1 MALTLT
7 PSAGTAEGGAAP
19 PLLSAHP
26 GARVLAAL
34 LRWCVIAITAMV
46 VVLPIAMIGYQSL
59 LSGPFFMPGSKA
71 SLDAYRFVFDDPDFW
86 FALKNSLAIAA
97 GMVVVSVPFGSM
109 LAFLMV
115 RTDLPGRR
123 WIEPILLT
131 PIFVSAVVLALGY
144 VVAAGPSGIYS
155 LWWRQW
161 LGVNEPWNVYSL
173 LGITVIAGLTHVPH
187 VYLYASAAL
196 RNVGSDVEEAAR
208 VAGASP
214 FRVAKDV
221 SLPMVMPSMLFA
233 AVLMFFL
240 GFEVF
245 GLPLVLGDPNGY
257 LVLTT
262 YMYKLAN
269 KLGMPSY
276 HLMAVVAMLIVA
288 VTFPLVLLQRR
299 LLRSANKYVS
309 IKGKGGRTQV
319 LRLGRWRWVAI
330 GIVALWLFSTVF
342 VPISGIVIRSFVTTW
357 GEGVSLVDAFTL
369 QNYREVFEQDNLV
382 RAVLNTLGMGVL
394 GGALAVAW
402 YTAIGFAGHRRND
415 TGTRLMDYLVLVPRA
430 VPGLLAGLAFLWV
443 FLFVP
448 GLKDFRNTLFA
459 IWLAYTVIWL
469 AYGMRV
475 VQGAL
480 MQVGPD
486 LEEAARVSG
495 ASRSRANRDITLPLV
510 RFGLLSSWLLI
521 FLIFERE
528 YSTGVYLLSPGTEV
542 IGALLVSMLASGAT
556 DLVCALSV
564 INILMVSAGLAVAL
578 RFGVK
583 LHD

>member
-1 MALTLT
+1 MMSTTALPAPTPPRRLLPPMPGLARWLVIGITTL
-7 PSAGTAEGGAAP
+7 
-19 PLLSAHP
+19 
-26 GARVLAAL
+26 
-34 LRWCVIAITAMV
+34 
-46 VVLPIAMIGYQSL
+46 VVLLPLGMIAWQSL
-59 LSGPFFMPGSKA
+59 LSAPFFMPNHGV

-86 FALKNSLAIAA
+86 FALRNSLLIAGGMVAIA
-97 GMVVVSVPFGSM
+97 VPLGAL

-123 WIEPILLT
+123 WIEPLLLT
-131 PIFVSAVVLALGY
+131 PIFVSAVVLGLGY
-144 VVAAGPSGIYS
+144 VVAAGPSGIYT
-155 LWWRQW
+155 LWWRQAF
-161 LGVNEPWNVYSL
+161 GVSEWWDVYSL
-173 LGITVIAGLTHVPH
+173 GGIAVIAGLTHVPH

-196 RNVGSDVEEAAR
+196 RNLGSDVEEAAR
-208 VAGASP
+208 ISGASP
-214 FRVAKDV
+214 LRVARDV
-221 SLPMVMPSMLFA
+221 SLPMVMPSILFA
-233 AVLMFFL
+233 AVLIFFL

-262 YMYKLAN
+262 YMYKLAS
-269 KLGMPSY
+269 KLGIPAY

-309 IKGKGGRTQV
+309 IKGKGGRQV
-319 LRLGRWRWVAI
+319 PLRLGGWRWLAI
-330 GIVALWLFSTVF
+330 GIVALWLIATVLIP
-342 VPISGIVIRSFVTTW
+342 VSGVVLRSFVTQW
-357 GEGVSLVDAFTL
+357 GEGISLIDALTL
-369 QNYREVFEQDNLV
+369 QNYRDILEQDNLV
-382 RAVLNTLGMGVL
+382 RAIVNTLGVGIV
-394 GGALAVAW
+394 GGALAVAC
-402 YTAIGFAGHRRND
+402 YAAIAFTGHRRHD
-415 TGTRLMDYLVLVPRA
+415 LATKLMDYLVLVPRA

-448 GLKDFRNTLFA
+448 GLKEWRNSMFA
-459 IWLAYTVIWL
+459 IWIAYTVIWL

-475 VQGAL
+475 VQSAL

-486 LEEAARVSG
+486 LEEAARTVG
-495 ASRSRANRDITLPLV
+495 ATASQTSRHVTLPLV
-510 RFGLLSSWLLI
+510 KFGLISSWLLI

-542 IGALLVSMLASGAT
+542 IGALLVSMWASGAT
-556 DLVCALSV
+556 DLVAALSV
-564 INILMVSAGLAVAL
+564 INIVMVSLGLAVAL

>member
-1 MALTLT
+1 
-7 PSAGTAEGGAAP
+7 
-19 PLLSAHP
+19 
-26 GARVLAAL
+26 
-34 LRWCVIAITAMV
+34 
-46 VVLPIAMIGYQSL
+46 
-59 LSGPFFMPGSKA
+59 
-71 SLDAYRFVFDDPDFW
+71 
-86 FALKNSLAIAA
+86 
-97 GMVVVSVPFGSM
+97 
-109 LAFLMV
+109 
-115 RTDLPGRR
+115 
-123 WIEPILLT
+123 
-131 PIFVSAVVLALGY
+131 
-144 VVAAGPSGIYS
+144 
-155 LWWRQW
+155 
-161 LGVNEPWNVYSL
+161 
-173 LGITVIAGLTHVPH
+173 

-208 VAGASP
+208 VTGASP

-276 HLMAVVAMLIVA
+276 HLMAVVAMLVVA

-319 LRLGRWRWVAI
+319 LRLRGWRWVAI

-382 RAVLNTLGMGVL
+382 RAVLNTLGRGVL

-415 TGTRLMDYLVLVPRA
+415 SGTRLMDYLVLVPRA